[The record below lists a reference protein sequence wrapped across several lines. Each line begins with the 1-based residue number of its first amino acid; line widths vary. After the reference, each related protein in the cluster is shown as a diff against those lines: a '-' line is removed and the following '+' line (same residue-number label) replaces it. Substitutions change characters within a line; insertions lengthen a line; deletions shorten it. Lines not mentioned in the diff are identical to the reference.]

1 MKSIDSNAHAKEQL
15 HKIKYQ
21 KEVVP
26 TVEYKNIL
34 GIDYGGK
41 TTGNC
46 ALAYIE
52 NGRIVSVQIPK
63 TKNPDLEIKK
73 FIQERKIELVFIDAP
88 LSLPIAYMNPKLGNN
103 FHYRQADIETKAM
116 SPMFLGGFTARAIEL
131 KSNLEPIIV
140 KETYPKQFLKL
151 FDLNYTEATAKETL
165 KTAVTKTEFNFSI
178 KTNISIKHQFD
189 AILALCSA
197 LRYVNGLCTTYGNE
211 REGLIY
217 I

>member
-1 MKSIDSNAHAKEQL
+1 MKSIDSNAHVKEQL

-52 NGRIVSVQIPK
+52 NGRIISVQIPK
-63 TKNPDLEIKK
+63 TKNPDSEIKK
-73 FIQERKIELVFIDAP
+73 FILNHSIDLVFIDAP
-88 LSLPIAYMNPKLGNN
+88 LSLPIAYTNPKLGNN
-103 FHYRQADIETKAM
+103 FHYRQADLETKAM
-116 SPMFLGGFTARAIEL
+116 SPMFLGGFTARAMAL
-131 KSNLEPIIV
+131 KSNIETAIV
-140 KETYPKQFLKL
+140 KETYPKQFLKTYGL
-151 FDLNYTEATAKETL
+151 GYTEATAKATL
-165 KTAVTKTEFNFSI
+165 KIALNKTESNFSI
-178 KTNISIKHQFD
+178 KTNISTKHQFD

>member
-1 MKSIDSNAHAKEQL
+1 MPWVNLEN
-15 HKIKYQ
+15 
-21 KEVVP
+21 V
-26 TVEYKNIL
+26 L

-46 ALAYIE
+46 ALAYIK
-52 NGRIVSVQIPK
+52 NNKIVSNQIPK

-73 FIQERKIELVFIDAP
+73 FIQEHKIELVFIDAP
-88 LSLPIAYMNPKLGNN
+88 LSLPIAYTNPKLGNN
-103 FHYRQADIETKAM
+103 FHYREADIETKAM

-151 FDLNYTEATAKETL
+151 FNLNDTEATAKATL
-165 KTAVTKTEFNFSI
+165 NTAVTKTEFNFSI
-178 KTNISIKHQFD
+178 KTNISTKHQFD

-197 LRYVNGLCTTYGNE
+197 LRYVNGLCTAYGNE
-211 REGLIY
+211 NEGMIY